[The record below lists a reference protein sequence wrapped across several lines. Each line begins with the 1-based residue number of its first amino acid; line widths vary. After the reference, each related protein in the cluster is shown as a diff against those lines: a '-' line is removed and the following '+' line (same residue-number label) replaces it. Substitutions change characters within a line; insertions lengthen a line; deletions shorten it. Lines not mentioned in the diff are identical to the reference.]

1 MSNKSSSTS
10 MAGYANSSGLV
21 TLQAI
26 MPGLLALIAQHN
38 AAQIAKSGTGP
49 VSLVVPVVAFLANS
63 PIVKPVES
71 QVPLPQAKEPML
83 PITAGGAAK
92 GQLLGQTVLL
102 QDLAAGMSSR
112 QWLPCAPSDARCANA
127 AAAVRA
133 VVKSGI
139 VVIAPRQEPGA
150 FAVPLGWVL
159 SQASEQSLSADLNAE
174 AARPCNVDGTYCAPG
189 TEGLHYLLGLT
200 RTGNPS

>member
-1 MSNKSSSTS
+1 LHTPGCLHTS
-10 MAGYANSSGLV
+10 GQPFASADLPDAYDFFTQLPCLTHINVATAAMLWASFPYVTPSGEVPGCSGPGFAQPNGQQVEQYIDGGYANSSGLV

-26 MPGLLALIAQHN
+26 LPGLLALIAQHN

-102 QDLAAGMSSR
+102 QDLAEGMSSR
-112 QWLPCAPSDARCANA
+112 QWLPCAPGDPRRSASA
-127 AAAVRA
+127 AAARY
-133 VVKSGI
+133 
-139 VVIAPRQEPGA
+139 
-150 FAVPLGWVL
+150 
-159 SQASEQSLSADLNAE
+159 
-174 AARPCNVDGTYCAPG
+174 AR
-189 TEGLHYLLGLT
+189 
-200 RTGNPS
+200 